1 MARTFLLLCGRTGSR
16 RTNARMLR
24 LIRSH
29 QNHQQTSAGLYIATK
44 GGAMRKLDSVATM
57 MRFGGVAAVVLV
69 GTAVLSAGPVAAA
82 APSRQAPL
90 SYTCTGGN
98 FAAGVFTSIPSGHYS
113 NITVAGACNVVP
125 NAVITVAGSID
136 VNVGAVLDAQSA
148 PSTIKVRQDVDAA
161 RGSLLGLGC
170 LPNPVGK
177 MTGHPCTVDPAES
190 SEITVHGNIYGA
202 KVNTVLLDGISVKG
216 SVVLDGGGVQSGN
229 PWPIKFDTIGGNL
242 VVFNAR
248 PEWLGVINDS
258 VHGDVILNKV
268 TVAPG
273 ETMDVANNTIH
284 LNLLC
289 SKLLPAVSAGFVPGE
304 INVVGGEAI
313 GECPLAAS

>member
-1 MARTFLLLCGRTGSR
+1 MRTHGVQEDERSDATFNQKPSEPSADIGRAVYRYEGWSNEETRFSCDNDAVRRGGGRGARRNCCALSGTGGCR
-16 RTNARMLR
+16 R
-24 LIRSH
+24 
-29 QNHQQTSAGLYIATK
+29 
-44 GGAMRKLDSVATM
+44 SVSS
-57 MRFGGVAAVVLV
+57 
-69 GTAVLSAGPVAAA
+69 GTAVIHMHRRKFRCRGIH
-82 APSRQAPL
+82 QH
-90 SYTCTGGN
+90 
-98 FAAGVFTSIPSGHYS
+98 PSGHYS